1 MTPLPD
7 RLARPGIA
15 ALALWAALAAT
26 PAPAAIADPDPLE
39 GLEPIA
45 LAELG
50 EARGG
55 MVINGIP
62 INFALK
68 MRTMVEDAT
77 PFGLET
83 VFTITDQG
91 SLGSGTTSVLGGAN
105 GTTMTPTSSG
115 FALALPSGT
124 TIVHEA
130 MNGQIRTYLGNVLD
144 GVTLNQHVDLDVEL
158 PGMSA
163 ATQSWASS
171 NLASR
176 ASLDAMLSG
185 LRR

>member
-7 RLARPGIA
+7 RLARPGLA
-15 ALALWAALAAT
+15 TLALWAALAAT
-26 PAPAAIADPDPLE
+26 PTHAAIVESDPLE

-91 SLGSGTTSVLGGAN
+91 GLGTGATTMIGGAN
-105 GTTMTPTSSG
+105 GTTMTPTERG
-115 FALALPSGT
+115 FSLALPSGT

-158 PGMSA
+158 PGMNA
-163 ATQSWASS
+163 ATQSWASTT
-171 NLASR
+171 LASR

-185 LRR
+185 LHR